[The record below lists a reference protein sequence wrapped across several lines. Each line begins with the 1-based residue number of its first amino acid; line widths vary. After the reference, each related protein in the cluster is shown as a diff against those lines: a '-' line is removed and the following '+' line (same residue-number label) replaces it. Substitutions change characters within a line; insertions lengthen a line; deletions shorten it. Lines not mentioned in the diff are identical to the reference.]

1 MISAARL
8 ALDGHPLLFSF
19 ITVATAARSAVVLAV
34 TALLLSHAY
43 RVLAKR
49 QLQRQQ
55 AYAEREQRIN
65 EAKTFSTCSAL
76 CDRSWDAQR
85 YLAAVQVRP
94 EYAPVVAAMDAAWQK
109 RATATLARQRT
120 LHPNDYHF
128 SIPRGSAAG
137 MVFPR
142 ECYSPITGLATGFP
156 AASTTYTSTGSG
168 YTSDYDMDSDTLDY
182 DPWPHHNVDG
192 TPMIQGTMLDIHG
205 DSFGTPSAFNSFE
218 E

>member
-8 ALDGHPLLFSF
+8 AIDGHPLLFSF
-19 ITVATAARSAVVLAV
+19 ITVSTAARSAVVLAV
-34 TALLLSHAY
+34 TALILSHVY

-49 QLQRQQ
+49 KRHRRQ
-55 AYAEREQRIN
+55 AYAEREQRIM

-85 YLAAVQVRP
+85 YLAKVQVP
-94 EYAPVVAAMDAAWQK
+94 AEYAPVVAAMDAAWQK

-156 AASTTYTSTGSG
+156 AASTTYTSTGS
-168 YTSDYDMDSDTLDY
+168 DYDTDYYDTLDY
-182 DPWPHHNVDG
+182 DPWPQYNVDG
-192 TPMIQGTMLDIHG
+192 TPMVAGMMVDVHG
-205 DSFGTPSAFNSFE
+205 DMYGTPGSFSSFDSFD
-218 E
+218 